1 MSTGDFASTR
11 IENKMSMQRH
21 LLVTSA
27 SVRTEGTYNAPSV
40 AVAMQ
45 GSFAEAPC
53 ARVAEVW
60 SSSRS
65 STSGARAPR
74 TERRLGARCSS
85 RCGETAAAGIPCA
98 RGKVRARIP
107 QGCSACAGAARARD
121 EEEEGTGGEACAVV
135 RAREPGEIESTET
148 TREIERCV
156 GGIQGNIEKKKEK
169 GSGKKRDG
177 KKEKRER

>member
-1 MSTGDFASTR
+1 M
-11 IENKMSMQRH
+11 ICK
-21 LLVTSA
+21 
-27 SVRTEGTYNAPSV
+27 GTYNAPSV

-45 GSFAEAPC
+45 GSFAEAPR
-53 ARVAEVW
+53 ARVAEAW

-107 QGCSACAGAARARD
+107 QGCSACASAARARE
-121 EEEEGTGGEACAVV
+121 EEEEGTGGEACAAV
-135 RAREPGEIESTET
+135 RAREPG
-148 TREIERCV
+148 
-156 GGIQGNIEKKKEK
+156 
-169 GSGKKRDG
+169 GSGACAWR
-177 KKEKRER
+177 RERGSRERSSQRRLRERLRDAAVEYKEI